1 MMAMRPLGVIDAAAG
16 LMAAS
21 VVLMGAASPAP
32 SPAGSP
38 GAPMTSEQ
46 WIAKYQT
53 AWDALKTYQCT
64 ITSREY
70 LNGRVQDRVYVI
82 KVQKPTSVRLD
93 IVGGDGKGSA
103 AVWQGGDTVNG
114 HQGGFLSI
122 IHLNL
127 NIHNKIAT
135 TMRGRTIAQ
144 ASFGADLDEIKS
156 IKWKSTD
163 VTVAGERFT
172 MTGVP
177 QDPAQD
183 DGIAKEVMT
192 LGANGLPVELTEYD
206 TAGMVARHEVY
217 TDVQVDITLPDSTW
231 HT

>member
-1 MMAMRPLGVIDAAAG
+1 MRAIGGVSAGFGVVCAAFI
-16 LMAAS
+16 L
-21 VVLMGAASPAP
+21 LGAATPSAPPPAP
-32 SPAGSP
+32 ASA
-38 GAPMTSEQ
+38 APMTPDQ
-46 WIAKYQT
+46 WVAKYQT

-70 LNGRVQDRVYVI
+70 LNGHVQDRVYVI
-82 KVQKPTSVRLD
+82 KFQKPTSVRLD

-103 AVWQGGDTVNG
+103 AVWQGGDMVNG
-114 HQGGFLSI
+114 HQGGFLSM

-144 ASFGADLDEIKS
+144 ASFGAALDEIKS

-163 VTVAGERFT
+163 VTVDGDRYT

-177 QDPAQD
+177 VDPSQDE
-183 DGIAKEVMT
+183 GIIKEVMT
-192 LGANGLPVELTEYD
+192 LGANGLPVELTEYEGSG
-206 TAGMVARHEVY
+206 TVARHETY
-217 TDVQVDITLPDSTW
+217 TDVQINITLPDSTW
-231 HT
+231 HI